1 MGSYLDS
8 LDLKIIDF
16 LTKDGR
22 MPYLQIAKLLK
33 LSESAIRKRVKN
45 LEERGV
51 IKKYTIYVDHGK
63 VGFGNVAFVGVDVD
77 GEKYFD
83 VAKNLKTIDQVK
95 FAATSTGD
103 HMFMLEVWAKDND
116 EMHDVCQQIKR
127 IEGVTRICPAIV
139 KDTLKGE
146 L

>member
-1 MGSYLDS
+1 MGPQLDS
-8 LDLKIIDF
+8 LDIRIIDF
-16 LTKDGR
+16 LSNDGR
-22 MPYLQIAKLLK
+22 MPFLQIAKALK

-51 IKKYTIYVDHGK
+51 IKRYTISVDHGK
-63 VGFGNVAFVGVDVD
+63 VGYGNIAFVGVDVD
-77 GEKYFD
+77 GERYFE
-83 VAKNLKTIDQVK
+83 VAKQLKNIEQVRY
-95 FAATSTGD
+95 AASSTGD
-103 HMFMLEVWAKDND
+103 HMFMLEIWAKDND

-139 KDTLKGE
+139 KDNLKGE